1 LGAGIKIETLVKK
14 INQERLMKKRNKRI
28 ECMATVELTPLTE
41 QILAQMGQEGV
52 IIRKRLKTFYRERVR
67 EDQGYFEVEEFLEN
81 VS

>member
-1 LGAGIKIETLVKK
+1 
-14 INQERLMKKRNKRI
+14 MKKRNKRTV
-28 ECMATVELTPLTE
+28 CMATVDLTPLTE

-81 VS
+81 AS